1 MTGRAAV
8 LDLGTSK
15 AVCLIAEVGEAGE
28 LKIRAHATA
37 ECRGVRKGIVTD
49 LDEAANAID
58 KAVRAVQ
65 RDAECEVASLTV
77 AVGGSHIESQTTQG
91 FLPIY
96 PRTRPISRDDVMQV
110 VNHSRQAALP
120 PDREQIQAIPREFRI
135 DGQRGVKRPVGLT
148 GGRLEVT
155 TLLVSAQT
163 AHIRNLDRSVAMGGR
178 RVEQVVPKGL
188 ASGLAVLT
196 DEQMEIGA
204 AVLDIGAGSAE
215 LAVFSGGSLAFLA
228 SIPVG
233 GGLVTSDISKLL
245 KTSPD
250 EAERLKVE
258 QGSAWAKAVSDKGS
272 VQVMQLGQIHP
283 RPLQR
288 KVLCEIIESRMR
300 EMARMARQQIERSG
314 FFAVLP
320 GGLTLTGGGSLLPGS
335 TELFQSVLQH
345 VRVHPA
351 RPEISQHDT
360 DPLNRPELS
369 TAVGLAEFCLKGG
382 DDELVPARGASDW
395 RDRVRTLWSY
405 VRGQA

>member
-8 LDLGTSK
+8 LDLGSSK
-15 AVCLIAEVGEAGE
+15 AVCLIAELGDADE
-28 LKIRAHATA
+28 LKILAHATA

-49 LDEAANAID
+49 LDEAASAID
-58 KAVRAVQ
+58 MAVRAVQ
-65 RDAECEVASLTV
+65 RDTGLEIGSLTV
-77 AVGGSHIESQTTQG
+77 AIGGSHVESQTTQG

-120 PDREQIQAIPREFRI
+120 PDREQIQAIPREFRV
-135 DGQRGVKRPVGLT
+135 DGQRGVRRPIGLT
-148 GGRLEVT
+148 GARLEVT

-163 AHIRNLDRSVAMGGR
+163 THIRNLDRSVAMGGR
-178 RVEQVVPKGL
+178 KVEQVVPKGL

-245 KTSPD
+245 KTSPE
-250 EAERLKVE
+250 EAERLKIE
-258 QGSAWAKAVSDKGS
+258 QGSAWAKTVSDKDS
-272 VQVMQLGQIHP
+272 VPVMQLGQIHP

-288 KVLCEIIESRMR
+288 KVLCEIIESRVR
-300 EMARMARQQIERSG
+300 EMARMARQQIEKSG
-314 FFAVLP
+314 YFAVLP

-335 TELFQSVLQH
+335 NELFQSVLQH
-345 VRVHPA
+345 VRVQQA
-351 RPEISQHDT
+351 RPKFARGDS
-360 DPLNRPELS
+360 DPINRPELS
-369 TAVGLAEFCLKGG
+369 TAVGLAEFCLRGG
-382 DDELVPARGASDW
+382 DDELVPARGASAW
-395 RDRVRTLWSY
+395 KDRVRTLWSY
-405 VRGQA
+405 VRGHA